1 MAGKAFVWEI
11 QVRREALDDEMVR
24 LRQVPYTLWRQVV
37 TAPVKKTITARD
49 NKPYV
54 LRVTAEYVRNSPD
67 ICVTM
72 SLARPTILRRRPMRQ
87 TFVIAP
93 DNSFKA

>member
-1 MAGKAFVWEI
+1 MLRKPFVWET

-24 LRQVPYTLWRQVV
+24 LRHVPYSLWRHVV
-37 TAPVKKTITARD
+37 TSPIKKTITARD
-49 NKPYV
+49 NKPYL

-72 SLARPTILRRRPMRQ
+72 SLARSTILRRNLMRQ

-93 DNSFKA
+93 DNRLKS

>member
-1 MAGKAFVWEI
+1 MLRKPFVSEI
-11 QVRREALDDEMVR
+11 QVRREALDDEVVR
-24 LRQVPYTLWRQVV
+24 LRQVPYTLWRQIV
-37 TAPVKKTITARD
+37 TAPLKKTITARD

-72 SLARPTILRRRPMRQ
+72 SLARPTLLRRHAMRQ

-93 DNSFKA
+93 DNSLKA